1 VSVQS
6 RSRGVPFV
14 IVAVVCAA
22 VCALTLA
29 APAVADAPEDF
40 SGTFTN
46 CTGPAGTPSTIVWDK
61 VSGNGGALH
70 IVGTNETFNRQG
82 ELDLVTGAGFGPQ
95 SGLVNSA
102 TLDWASVLSPEHIC
116 RLRPE
121 PLIAPGCVAGGLRLA
136 SFSSGVGPVS
146 SQSRYFMVW
155 RAPRRLTGTLSFCG
169 RRIDPSGNKSST
181 VAPS

>member
-1 VSVQS
+1 
-6 RSRGVPFV
+6 VPFV

-29 APAVADAPEDF
+29 APAVADAPENF

-95 SGLVNSA
+95 SGLVNSGLMVTCQWVNGFGDL
-102 TLDWASVLSPEHIC
+102 TLIYGKIAQTSP
-116 RLRPE
+116 
-121 PLIAPGCVAGGLRLA
+121 
-136 SFSSGVGPVS
+136 
-146 SQSRYFMVW
+146 
-155 RAPRRLTGTLSFCG
+155 
-169 RRIDPSGNKSST
+169 
-181 VAPS
+181 